1 MSFGVHCVISW
12 NNTTNSDSGKK
23 ICLSL
28 QHPLCASVGYI
39 VGLRVWPSQDWQNH
53 LGFFKTLVN
62 NSKRNCIHQCLDH
75 TPTLYLWRRMPV
87 PDGSDDH
94 FRKAISSRLNH
105 CACPGCGKLIAAPPS
120 DCRPCQGKI
129 TLVRLDLPPY
139 GTFLW
144 YLEGDW
150 CICYSSS
157 NQKLFGQEQSSH
169 TIKHK
174 KIERLADIQIYT
186 AER

>member
-1 MSFGVHCVISW
+1 MSVLTAPVMCFCRVYCRNTSLTISRL
-12 NNTTNSDSGKK
+12 TK
-23 ICLSL
+23 SL
-28 QHPLCASVGYI
+28 V
-39 VGLRVWPSQDWQNH
+39 
-53 LGFFKTLVN
+53 FFKTLVN

-139 GTFLW
+139 GTFLR

-157 NQKLFGQEQSSH
+157 NQNCLDRNSLATQSH
-169 TIKHK
+169 IRK
-174 KIERLADIQIYT
+174 
-186 AER
+186 